1 MYEILTSRDDDEEQ
15 QDDDTN
21 DQADAHLHVFPPH
34 LLPHTI
40 GASSES
46 LCRDCQI
53 VCLVL

>member
-40 GASSES
+40 GTSSES
-46 LCRDCQI
+46 LCGDCQI
-53 VCLVL
+53 VCLIL